1 MKILLVFILG
11 TVFAHTSQADIYSAY
26 AICKSSGYPVVWKKN
41 KDSYGNVISIVCMK
55 EENEDTITV
64 GL

>member
-1 MKILLVFILG
+1 MKILFVFILG
-11 TVFAHTSQADIYSAY
+11 TAFATTSHADLYSAY
-26 AICKSSGYPVVWKKN
+26 AICKASGYPVVWKKN
-41 KDSYGNVISIVCMK
+41 KDSNGNIISIVCMK